1 MFYLRKT
8 LKIFKIEKKKKRAG
22 VIVSYP
28 FTSVSELVNT
38 KRYEQKTD
46 TRRKLKGAYDH
57 T

>member
-8 LKIFKIEKKKKRAG
+8 LKIFKIEKKKRAG
-22 VIVSYP
+22 LIVSYP

-38 KRYEQKTD
+38 KRREQKTD